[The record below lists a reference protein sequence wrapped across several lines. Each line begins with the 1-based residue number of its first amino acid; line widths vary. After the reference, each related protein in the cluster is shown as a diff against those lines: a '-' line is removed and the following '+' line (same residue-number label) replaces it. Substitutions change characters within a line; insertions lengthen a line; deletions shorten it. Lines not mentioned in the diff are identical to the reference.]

1 MNFHHICFFIVLS
14 FAIFNNKCWGYVE
27 PLEAAASK
35 SKLISHHVCFS
46 FQFYLLSF
54 STIIEF
60 LIISVFLFSFIFYIF
75 EPLEAGACKSKWAR
89 RHFKPPSSNPTMLK
103 MNKVQQIQIPVKIQ
117 IQNTI
122 STNTYIK
129 NNNM

>member
-1 MNFHHICFFIVLS
+1 MNFHHICFFIILS
-14 FAIFNNKCWGYVE
+14 FAFFNNNFRGYVE
-27 PLEAAASK
+27 PLEAAACK
-35 SKLISHHVCFS
+35 SK
-46 FQFYLLSF
+46 
-54 STIIEF
+54 EF
-60 LIISVFLFSFIFYIF
+60 LVIFVFLFSFIFYIF